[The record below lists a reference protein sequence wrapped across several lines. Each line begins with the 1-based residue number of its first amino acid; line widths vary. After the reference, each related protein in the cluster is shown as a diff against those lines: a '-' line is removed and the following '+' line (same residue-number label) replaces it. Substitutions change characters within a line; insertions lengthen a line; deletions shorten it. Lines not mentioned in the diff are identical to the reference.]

1 MAYIPPNSTVQ
12 YFSDLGLSRDDTL
25 YFNSVSSKNTYFANL
40 TKIASEEN
48 VTYISREKGVIRSS
62 LPMSTAINIG
72 YMRYKNTSFENFW
85 FYAFVTDVE
94 YTNNGLTEIHFEI
107 DNMMTYMG
115 VFTLGECFVE
125 RQHVTNDAIGA
136 NICDENLDPGEYVV
150 ESIDYTGFFTEY
162 CIAII
167 YNPSS
172 GSEQSGGI
180 KNGLYTGC
188 AIEYY
193 LTAEN
198 ANSAI
203 ESFIDSNKIDSVLAV
218 YMLPLHYV
226 KKWNESTVTAELFAV
241 NKPYDTVAGYKPKNK
256 KLFCYP
262 YKMLTVSNNEG
273 QSNDYMYE
281 FFNDVPD
288 AESKGMCNF
297 DIFGVANADPQVT
310 AVPKFYKNANV
321 IDNWDEKISMVHWAQ
336 CALAVDGYKAYLAQR
351 NSTLLQDVSQTVI
364 STGLSVGTA
373 LASKKIN
380 PKKAKNATIN
390 IVSSA
395 ASAANHVGGILTSN
409 LLRAS
414 SPAIAKGS
422 TATDMMTACKKKD
435 FYFIHKSIT
444 RNYAQMI
451 DSYFD
456 MFGYAVRQHLVPNMN
471 ARPNWTYCK
480 TIGCTV
486 HGNMPSSAARDIE
499 EMFDDGV
506 RFWKNH
512 NNIGNYNLDNA
523 PA

>member
-12 YFSDLGLSRDDTL
+12 YFFDLGLSRDDTL
-25 YFNSVSSKNTYFANL
+25 FFDSVSSKNTYFAKL
-40 TKIASEEN
+40 TKIASEESL
-48 VTYISREKGVIRSS
+48 TYVSREKGIIRSS

-85 FYAFVTDVE
+85 FYAYVTNVE
-94 YTNNGLTEIHFEI
+94 YINNGLTEIHFEI
-107 DNMMTYMG
+107 DNMLTYMG

-125 RQHVTNDAIGA
+125 RQHVLNDTIGA
-136 NICDENLDPGEYVV
+136 NICDENLDTGEYII
-150 ESIDYTGFFTEY
+150 ESVDYTGFFTEY

-167 YNPSS
+167 YNPSES
-172 GSEQSGGI
+172 DEQSGGI
-180 KNGLYTGC
+180 KNGLYSGC

-193 LTAEN
+193 TDPAN
-198 ANSAI
+198 ANAAI
-203 ESFIDSNKIDSVLAV
+203 ESFISSNKIDSILAV

-226 KKWNESTVTAELFAV
+226 RKWEENTVTAELFAV
-241 NKPYDTVAGYKPKNK
+241 NKPYDSIAGYKPKNK

-262 YKMLTVSNNEG
+262 YKMLSVSNNEG
-273 QSNDYMYE
+273 QSNNYMYE

-297 DIFGVANADPQVT
+297 DIFGIANADPQVT

-321 IDNWDEKISMVHWAQ
+321 LDNWDEKISMVHWAQ
-336 CALAVDGYKAYLAQR
+336 CALSIDGYKAYLAQR
-351 NSTLLQDVSQTVI
+351 NSTLLQEGAQTAI
-364 STGLSVGTA
+364 STGISAAASIAAGNPIGIGT
-373 LASKKIN
+373 SI
-380 PKKAKNATIN
+380 
-390 IVSSA
+390 
-395 ASAANHVGGILTSN
+395 ASAANQIGNILTSN
-409 LLRAS
+409 MVRIP
-414 SPAIAKGS
+414 SPAIGKGS

-456 MFGYAVRQHLVPNMN
+456 MFGYAVRQHLTPNMN

-480 TIGCTV
+480 TIGCIV
-486 HGNMPSSAARDIE
+486 HGNMPASAARDIE
-499 EMFDDGV
+499 SMFDNGI

-512 NNIGNYNLDNA
+512 NNIGNYSLDNA